1 MLTHSRASACETD
14 CIRDDIK
21 MAGAG
26 MWGLP
31 GTEVPLANRSL
42 LGLVLKRL
50 GGADRLET
58 LYLMFWLVLELRR
71 GLALILVIGDG
82 ALRRLGCQCRDGR
95 YWCRYGWGES
105 RWLVL
110 VLKRLAL
117 NK

>member
-1 MLTHSRASACETD
+1 MLTHSRASACKTD
-14 CIRDDIK
+14 CIRDDMK

-31 GTEVPLANRSL
+31 GTEVPLANGSL

-50 GGADRLET
+50 GGADRLEI

-82 ALRRLGCQCRDGR
+82 ALRQLGWCRDGW

-110 VLKRLAL
+110 ALKRLAL